1 MKSISKIGP
10 IVCAAMIFGG
20 ATGAFAQDAED
31 EGNASDAF
39 SEKNAFSA
47 DFSAG
52 VEYDSNVSVIDIDT
66 STAAD
71 DFAGVFDF
79 GLGFERE
86 LGENT
91 TFEAGYDFAQ
101 DIQFELSAFDTQ
113 MHRGS
118 AKVSRDFGAA
128 DTGVSYQYVYS
139 RLGGSGFL
147 KMHRLSP
154 YAATYAADRKLYL
167 RGSYIYTDKT
177 FVGRSDRDAT
187 VHAGDAEAY
196 VFLNGLNTYLIG
208 GYRYESQDAVAP
220 EFDFDSHNAKVRF
233 VQRVPLGDRRAKFRA
248 GWRYE
253 NRNYSAVTPSIG
265 VIRDD
270 ERHKFD
276 ASLEIPVNDI
286 FYTAL
291 EAEYDEF
298 KSNLPSADFNQT
310 IATVRIGGR
319 L

>member
-1 MKSISKIGP
+1 MKNISRIRP
-10 IVCAAMIFGG
+10 TICAAAILGC
-20 ATGAFAQDAED
+20 ATGAFAQNAED
-31 EGNASDAF
+31 EGGVTESF
-39 SEKNAFSA
+39 SRKNAFSA

-52 VEYDSNVSVIDIDT
+52 VDYDSNVSVIDIDT

-71 DFAGVFDF
+71 DFAAVFDF

-91 TFEAGYDFAQ
+91 KFEAGYDFSQ

-118 AKVSRDFGAA
+118 AEISHGFGAV
-128 DTGVSYQYVYS
+128 DTGASYQYVYS
-139 RLGGSGFL
+139 KLGGSGFL

-154 YAATYAADRKLYL
+154 YVASYAANKKLYL

-177 FVGRSDRDAT
+177 FVGRPSRDAT
-187 VHAGDAEAY
+187 VHAGDATAY
-196 VFLNGLNTYLIG
+196 IFLNGLNTYLIG

-220 EFDFDSHNAKVRF
+220 EFDFDSHNTKVRF
-233 VQRVPLGDRRAKFRA
+233 VQRVPLGDRHAKFRA

-253 NRNYSAVTPSIG
+253 NRNYSAITPSIG

-276 ASLEIPVNDI
+276 ASLEVPINDI
-286 FYTAL
+286 LYTAL
-291 EAEYDEF
+291 EGEYDDF
-298 KSNLPSADFNQT
+298 KSNLPSADFNQS
-310 IATVRIGGR
+310 IATIRIGGR